1 MEDLLRDAIA
11 NLQTS
16 FSGPENTQELL
27 SRVKT
32 IIPIEENQYKISSVQ
47 GNTGKFKATIK
58 TTFHNEEDIAMFIQN
73 YGIKNNETLR
83 VTKARKASG
92 NGEYTLIKYFRC
104 HHHTRYEATMCPAQ
118 ILSSKPSKR
127 FKNTN
132 CPFSLVVRL
141 GKRVEVE
148 EDYNSSIDVEWNHNH
163 SVDSLHSLSFKDIP
177 TSVTNTITQMYVSG
191 LLPGAAHREF
201 LRQLRSECKDDL
213 EYHRRLSDRSEAPRR
228 EDFNRIYSDFKEER
242 FGTGSI
248 SDMFS
253 ALEERIK
260 DLKEKDAEYTIEY
273 QKFDETINQP
283 FIMVVITPLMKR
295 VHKLVS

>member
-1 MEDLLRDAIA
+1 MDDLLRDAIA
-11 NLQTS
+11 NLQS
-16 FSGPENTQELL
+16 CFSGPENTQELL

-32 IIPIEENQYKISSVQ
+32 IIPIEENQYKITSVQ
-47 GNTGKFKATIK
+47 GNTGRFKATIK
-58 TTFHNEEDIAMFIQN
+58 TNFHNEEDIAMFIQN

-118 ILSSKPSKR
+118 ILASQPSKR

-141 GKRVEVE
+141 GKRVD
-148 EDYNSSIDVEWNHNH
+148 EDYNSSIDVEWNHIH

-177 TSVTNTITQMYVSG
+177 MNVTNTITQMYASG

-201 LRQLRSECKDDL
+201 LRQLRSECQDDL
-213 EYHRRLSDRSEAPRR
+213 EYHKRLSDRSEAPRR

-242 FGTGSI
+242 FGTGSM

>member
-1 MEDLLRDAIA
+1 
-11 NLQTS
+11 
-16 FSGPENTQELL
+16 
-27 SRVKT
+27 
-32 IIPIEENQYKISSVQ
+32 
-47 GNTGKFKATIK
+47 
-58 TTFHNEEDIAMFIQN
+58 
-73 YGIKNNETLR
+73 
-83 VTKARKASG
+83 
-92 NGEYTLIKYFRC
+92 
-104 HHHTRYEATMCPAQ
+104 
-118 ILSSKPSKR
+118 
-127 FKNTN
+127 
-132 CPFSLVVRL
+132 VVRL
-141 GKRVEVE
+141 GKRVD

-177 TSVTNTITQMYVSG
+177 MNVTNTITQMYASG

-201 LRQLRSECKDDL
+201 SRQLRSECQDDL
-213 EYHRRLSDRSEAPRR
+213 EYHKRLSDRSEAPRR

-242 FGTGSI
+242 FGTGSM

-283 FIMVVITPLMKR
+283 FIMVLITPLMKR

>member
-1 MEDLLRDAIA
+1 
-11 NLQTS
+11 
-16 FSGPENTQELL
+16 
-27 SRVKT
+27 
-32 IIPIEENQYKISSVQ
+32 VQ

-58 TTFHNEEDIAMFIQN
+58 TNFHIEEDIAMLTFIQN

-83 VTKARKASG
+83 VTKARKGSR
-92 NGEYTLIKYFRC
+92 NGEYTLMKCFRC
-104 HHHTRYEATMCPAQ
+104 HNHTRYEATMFPAQ
-118 ILSSKPSKR
+118 ILASQPRKR

-141 GKRVEVE
+141 GKRVD
-148 EDYNSSIDVEWNHNH
+148 EDYNASIDLDWNHNH

-177 TSVTNTITQMYVSG
+177 TNVTNTITQMYASG

-201 LRQLRSECKDDL
+201 FRQLRSECQDEL
-213 EYHRRLSDRSEAPRR
+213 EYHKRLSDRSEAPRR
-228 EDFNRIYSDFKEER
+228 EDFNRIYSNIKEEG
-242 FGTGSI
+242 FGTGSM

-253 ALEERIK
+253 ALEEGIK

-273 QKFDETINQP
+273 QKFDEIINHP

-295 VHKLVS
+295 VHILAS